1 MALTKR
7 LAHEWNLTVDPEFK
21 SLLAE
26 HSQEERAL
34 FEDSLLT
41 EGCRDAVVVWVK
53 GDKRIIV
60 DGHHRFDF
68 CSAHDIEFAVDEKEF
83 ENRDAAK
90 EWIIKNQL
98 ARRNLPQH
106 RRAELALAYKPI
118 IEAKAKE
125 NQSMGGNT
133 SGVGRQNSAQPLKT
147 RNEIAKIAG
156 VSHDTIRKVEKINAE
171 APKPIV
177 DASRRGEISVNAA
190 YQITKMENKEKE
202 EVVNAIKTG
211 TAPKEAVKKALGG
224 KKEDKRAQAKGA
236 RAERARMIEII
247 ERSHG
252 DYVPEYTLDML
263 VEDIHLNAMEFF
275 NLLTMWLDRYKGLM
289 DGDGK
294 PRVADAI
301 KEYVVDCANGIW
313 RNIA

>member
-41 EGCRDAVVVWVK
+41 EGCRDAVVVWAN

-68 CSAHDIEFAVDEKEF
+68 CSAHDIEFAVIEMEF

-106 RRAELALAYKPI
+106 KRAELSMVFKPTIEARAMENQRASGGAVPQKSAKPI
-118 IEAKAKE
+118 DTRKE
-125 NQSMGGNT
+125 
-133 SGVGRQNSAQPLKT
+133 L
-147 RNEIAKIAG
+147 AKIAG
-156 VSHDTIRKVEKINAE
+156 VSTDTVSKVLHINAE

-177 DASRRGEISVNAA
+177 EASQRGEISVNAA
-190 YQITKMENKEKE
+190 YKIAKLDNKEKE

-211 TAPKEAVKKALGG
+211 TAPKEAVKKALEG
-224 KKEDKRAQAKGA
+224 KKEGKQEQAKGA

-247 ERSHG
+247 ERTHS
-252 DYVPEYTLDML
+252 DYVQGYTVAML
-263 VEDIHLNAMEFF
+263 VEDIHINAVAFFDALNAMLE
-275 NLLTMWLDRYKGLM
+275 RYKDLM
-289 DGDGK
+289 DDSGK
-294 PRVADAI
+294 PQIAKAI
-301 KEYVVDCANGIW
+301 DEYVTSVSSEMS
-313 RNIA
+313 RRIA